1 MLNVGVDLHK
11 TQMTVC
17 FIPGNNEPLQK
28 VYRTDG
34 NGYEEFCRD
43 IKSFNVSRKKIRI
56 GVETT
61 GTVWSFVKQ
70 MEGNVGEIQVIN
82 TMKFKVIVES
92 TSKTDKR
99 DARTIAEYLQK
110 DMLPTVTLP
119 DEKSRLIAKYVKVRD
134 RYVKL
139 ATRIKNQ
146 IHALYAEEGIQ
157 IKSGDLTSAIRLRS
171 LSDLAVC
178 EDVQFLLDDL
188 IEELL
193 SLKAKVRKIE
203 KKLDEMTRDDRTVEL
218 IRSIPGTG
226 IVNACALRGILSD
239 IKRFDHPKKVA
250 AYAGLVPWVSNSNEK
265 VYHGH
270 ITKRGST
277 ILRNAFVQMAMG
289 MIRHWSSQK
298 QCNDPFYN
306 WYQRIV
312 GRTSGGKSKIALA
325 RKMSH
330 IVWAILTYNEEFNR
344 EVISSRAS

>member
-17 FIPGNNEPLQK
+17 FLTGKNESLQK

-43 IKSFNVSRKKIRI
+43 IKSFNVPKKKIRI

-61 GTVWSFVKQ
+61 GTVWFFVKK
-70 MEGNVGEIQVIN
+70 MEGTVGKIQVIN

-92 TSKTDKR
+92 TSKTDKK
-99 DARTIAEYLQK
+99 DAQTIAEYLEK

-119 DEKSRLIAKYVKVRD
+119 DERSRLIAKYVKVRD

-157 IKSGDLTSAIRLRS
+157 LKSGDLTSAVRLRS
-171 LSDLAVC
+171 LSNLDVC

-193 SLKAKVRKIE
+193 SLRIKIKKIE
-203 KKLDEMTRDDRTVEL
+203 KKLNDITEEDRIVKL
-218 IRSIPGTG
+218 MRSIPGTG
-226 IVNACALRGILSD
+226 IVNACTIRGVLAD
-239 IKRFDHPKKVA
+239 IKRFDNPKKVA

-289 MIRHWSSQK
+289 MIRHWSAQK

-306 WYQRIV
+306 WYKNIAS
-312 GRTSGGKSKIALA
+312 RTSGGKSKIALA

-330 IVWAILTYNEEFNR
+330 IVWAILTYDEEFNMQA
-344 EVISSRAS
+344 ISSRAS